1 MSKKQAL
8 GRGLE
13 ALLSSAPRRDTTSAP
28 AQSVA
33 APAPPA
39 EERPEVVAFMAGAI
53 SVVPVGS
60 IEANPDQPRRDFDEE
75 ALQALADSIRELG
88 IIQPITV
95 QRVAAHRYRIISGE
109 RRFRAAQLAGLDRLP
124 AYLREADDQTV
135 LEMALVENIQRQDLH
150 AIELAQSFHRLIE
163 ECGHTHDALGKRLG
177 VDRSSITNHLRLLRL
192 PADIQLAVSERRLGM
207 GHARALV
214 AVDDASRQRSIFQ
227 RILADDLS
235 VRQVEEL
242 ARPKARNPRGA
253 GPVLTFDRQQV
264 QADLRLKYGT
274 RVALKPDTAGGGR
287 IELPFRDNDELDRL
301 LALLGL

>member
-253 GPVLTFDRQQV
+253 GPVLTFDRQQL

-274 RVALKPDTAGGGR
+274 RVALKPDAAGGGR